1 MNGDNKQ
8 PTGQPEGQWQY
19 TPASPGQMGG
29 RGAADMQA
37 NTSADVAWTASEFVA
52 HSKGSGW
59 YGLLALSAAV
69 LAALIY
75 LITHDTI
82 SVGIIVFVAVLLG
95 ISAARKPRVLHYQLN
110 GSGLAIGEK
119 FYAYA
124 EFKSFSV
131 MQEGAFSSIM
141 FLPLKRF
148 MPPISIYY
156 DPKDEDRIVE
166 VLAYFLPMEARTH
179 DLVDSF
185 IKRIR
190 F

>member
-1 MNGDNKQ
+1 MNGDNQ
-8 PTGQPEGQWQY
+8 HPTGGQTGGQWQY
-19 TPASPGQMGG
+19 TPASQSPVNQAP
-29 RGAADMQA
+29 AAMPV
-37 NTSADVAWTASEFVA
+37 NTPQEVEWTASEFVA
-52 HSKGSGW
+52 HNKGASW
-59 YGLLALSAAV
+59 YGLLALGAVV

-75 LITHDTI
+75 FITRDTI
-82 SVGIIVFVAVLLG
+82 SAGIIVFVALLLG
-95 ISAARKPRVLHYQLN
+95 ISAARKPRVLHYQVN
-110 GSGLAIGEK
+110 GGGLAIGEK

-124 EFKSFSV
+124 EFKSFSL

-166 VLAYFLPMEARTH
+166 VLSYFLPMEARTH
-179 DLVDSF
+179 DLIDRIV
-185 IKRIR
+185 KRIR